1 MSRSRSSRRP
11 SACSTRMA
19 MDLMAELK
27 KVARTAYRQREAG
40 RLGSASNMG
49 FTPAVPGSIATL
61 RNFSQ
66 YIRLHVTL
74 YQVCPQ
80 SLQKKKRQTSKL
92 KASREQ
98 KKQQATRTHI

>member
-11 SACSTRMA
+11 SPCSTRMA
-19 MDLMAELK
+19 MDLMAEFK
-27 KVARTAYRQREAG
+27 KVARTAYRQRPREAG

-80 SLQKKKRQTSKL
+80 SR
-92 KASREQ
+92 RRG
-98 KKQQATRTHI
+98 KQAN

>member
-11 SACSTRMA
+11 SPCSTRMA
-19 MDLMAELK
+19 MDLMAEFK
-27 KVARTAYRQREAG
+27 KVARTAYRQRPREAG

-74 YQVCPQ
+74 YQ
-80 SLQKKKRQTSKL
+80 KKERQTSKL

-98 KKQQATRTHI
+98 KKQQARRTHI